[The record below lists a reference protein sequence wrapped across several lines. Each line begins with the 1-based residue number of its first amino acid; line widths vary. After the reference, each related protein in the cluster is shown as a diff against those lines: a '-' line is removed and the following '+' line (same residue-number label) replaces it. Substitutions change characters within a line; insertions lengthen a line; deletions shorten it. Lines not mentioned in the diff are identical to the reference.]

1 MEGIEISAK
10 SEEEAV
16 ALALAELGLG
26 RSAVEVV
33 VIKKGRSGILG
44 FGSQEVTVKVTPIEH
59 LPEEKVGV
67 INMAKEVLENLLN
80 FMEIAATVNLEERG
94 DGDQRVSILDIRGE
108 DLGILIGRRGE
119 TLSSLQYLVNLIVS
133 RSVKSRVGVI
143 VDVEGYRERRRES
156 LRYLAKR
163 LAERVTS
170 TGKPVTLEP
179 MPPNER
185 RIIHLEL
192 RDHPDIV
199 TRSTGQ
205 GVDRRVAIMSK
216 NSPWNRS
223 SA

>member
-26 RSAVEVV
+26 RSEVEVV
-33 VIKKGRSGILG
+33 VIKKGRTGILG
-44 FGSQEVTVKVTPIEH
+44 FGAHEVTVRVTPIEH
-59 LPEEKVGV
+59 LPEEKMGT
-67 INMAKEVLENLLN
+67 INMAKEVLEKILSYMRIN
-80 FMEIAATVNLEERG
+80 ASVNLEERG
-94 DGDQRVSILDIRGE
+94 DGDQRASTLDIRGD

-119 TLSSLQYLVNLIVS
+119 TLFSLQYLVNLIVS
-133 RSVKSRVGVI
+133 RSVKSHVGVI

-163 LAERVTS
+163 LAERVSS

-192 RDHPDIV
+192 RDYPDIV
-199 TRSTGQ
+199 TKSTGH
-205 GVDRRVAIMSK
+205 GGDRRVAIMTK
-216 NSPWNRS
+216 GNSWDRS
-223 SA
+223 S